1 MNGQKYTHHPFH
13 IRLWKRTTFIY
24 KTLARLGEGKEKIVR
39 AICEVTIIQLSNI
52 PQNTNHGAWREWLGR
67 RGGSGHEYFAVFIF
81 IYGLL
86 RPASGYI
93 RMAELSFRDKSFYN
107 ALPSQQHWHATAAR
121 PVQPLD
127 TKLFQKSFSAFQ
139 GYGRGYILSAG
150 YGGCGVYWGVR
161 RACGSFQHG
170 HVCHLLNSAPLR
182 CASSASG
189 QPGLLTSSF
198 TCCHHELLI
207 LGRHEFLRIYEESV
221 TIKGHCSG
229 SACAEVPQCSA

>member
-1 MNGQKYTHHPFH
+1 MRSDHYPAGQHSAEHKPRRVVRMAREAGRVRTRIFCRIY
-13 IRLWKRTTFIY
+13 IYLWTSSSS
-24 KTLARLGEGKEKIVR
+24 E
-39 AICEVTIIQLSNI
+39 
-52 PQNTNHGAWREWLGR
+52 
-67 RGGSGHEYFAVFIF
+67 
-81 IYGLL
+81 
-86 RPASGYI
+86 

-107 ALPSQQHWHATAAR
+107 ALPSQQHWHATAAS

-207 LGRHEFLRIYEESV
+207 LGCHEFLWIYEDSV
-221 TIKGHCSG
+221 TIKGHCPG
-229 SACAEVPQCSA
+229 SACADVPQCSA